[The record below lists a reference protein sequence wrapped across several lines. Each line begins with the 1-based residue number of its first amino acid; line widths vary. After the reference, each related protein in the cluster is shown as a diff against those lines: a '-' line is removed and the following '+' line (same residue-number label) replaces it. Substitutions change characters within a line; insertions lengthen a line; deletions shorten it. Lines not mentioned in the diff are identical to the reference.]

1 LKYESKP
8 LQGIFIS
15 RPNRFLG
22 IVNLDNKKVHCFI
35 PNPGRMKEL
44 LSPGA
49 IVYLL
54 KRPGTHRKT
63 DFDLVLVEF
72 NGEKVSIDSRL
83 PNKLLMEAINKGKL
97 PEFDGFFVK
106 KTEPTIHDSR
116 LDLLLTN
123 DFMNIYLEA
132 KSCTLVKENTAL
144 FPDAPTKRGTRHL
157 MSLVKSLEFGRAVIS
172 FIIQRNDATSFK
184 PNWETDL
191 EFSRTLNYAVEKG
204 VEAFAFTT
212 KINLKCIYIQRR
224 IPVVLN

>member
-1 LKYESKP
+1 M
-8 LQGIFIS
+8 S

-44 LSPGA
+44 LIPGA

-54 KRPGTHRKT
+54 KRPSAHRKT
-63 DFDLVLVEF
+63 DFDLVLVEY

-83 PNKLLMEAINKGKL
+83 PNKLLIEAINEGRL

-106 KTEPTIHDSR
+106 KTEPTLHDSR

-123 DFMNIYLEA
+123 GSKEIYLEA
-132 KSCTLVKENTAL
+132 KSCTLVKENAAL
-144 FPDAPTKRGTRHL
+144 FPDAPTKRGTRHIL
-157 MSLVKSLEFGRAVIS
+157 SLVKTLEFGRAVIT

-191 EFSRTLNYAVEKG
+191 EFSKTLSYAVEKG

-212 KINLKCIYIQRR
+212 KINLEQIYIQKR
-224 IPVVLN
+224 IPIVLN